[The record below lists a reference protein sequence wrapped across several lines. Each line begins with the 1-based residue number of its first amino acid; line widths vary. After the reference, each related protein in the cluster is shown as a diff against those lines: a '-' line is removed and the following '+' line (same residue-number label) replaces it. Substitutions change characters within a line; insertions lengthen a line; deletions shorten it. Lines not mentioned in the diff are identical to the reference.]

1 LTKAAAPQ
9 GFLEFMAHI
18 VPDNFVGA
26 FAKGELLQVVV
37 LAVMVGIGILAI
49 PTARREKINAG
60 LGDMSEVLFSFINL
74 VMKLAP
80 IGTFGAV
87 AR

>member
-1 LTKAAAPQ
+1 
-9 GFLEFMAHI
+9 MMHI

-49 PTARREKINAG
+49 PEARREKDQCGAG
-60 LGDMSEVLFSFINL
+60 LHF
-74 VMKLAP
+74 
-80 IGTFGAV
+80 
-87 AR
+87 